1 MVDLKPLIRLRRYAL
16 DEKRRILTRLYVE
29 AERLHTMKAS
39 MLDQIEQERAHT
51 DAANTVET
59 IVLFM
64 IYIKNMRRKIE
75 VVNEDISKMETRI
88 ELAMDDMRDS
98 FAELKTI
105 EIAHARRLEE
115 IAALNRRRESAMF
128 DETAI
133 EGYRRRASEV

>member
-1 MVDLKPLIRLRRYAL
+1 MANLKPLIRLRRYAL
-16 DEKRRILTRLYVE
+16 DDKRRVLNRLYAE
-29 AERLHTMKAS
+29 AERLQTLKS
-39 MLDQIEQERAHT
+39 VMLDQIEQERAHT

-75 VVNEDISKMETRI
+75 IINEDIAKMEIRI
-88 ELAMDDMRDS
+88 ELAMEDMREA

-105 EIAHARRLEE
+105 EIAQAQRVAE
-115 IAALNRRRESAMF
+115 IAAANRRKESAMF

-133 EGYRRRASEV
+133 EGYRRRAGEV